1 MQKQN
6 EMERYNDKII
16 QNYYDPD
23 RIEKRDHPLD
33 AQRILYLYDMLNI
46 VIVTDKIKMLPVKE
60 EIINILKSIKRLS
73 NVDLPKEMEYLIAEE
88 SIQNLKKTLQDI
100 KVKIP
105 RLGSNSEK

>member
-60 EIINILKSIKRLS
+60 EIINILK
-73 NVDLPKEMEYLIAEE
+73 V
-88 SIQNLKKTLQDI
+88 
-100 KVKIP
+100 
-105 RLGSNSEK
+105 